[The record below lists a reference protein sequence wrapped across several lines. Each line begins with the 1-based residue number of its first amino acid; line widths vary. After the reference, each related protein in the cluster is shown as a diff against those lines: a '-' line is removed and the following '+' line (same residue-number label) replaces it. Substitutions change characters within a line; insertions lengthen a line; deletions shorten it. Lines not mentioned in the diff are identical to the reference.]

1 MVPEVAVAIEK
12 AAAEPEFSADSTVER
27 EVASVPAEAAV
38 EAQLCFIDKVVEVDG
53 CCSRCG
59 SSNEPTT
66 FAVASVAFGRQAAW
80 RLGAFVDEL
89 WTSCL
94 VACLKEVISVVRQLE
109 HTVHLVTCGWLCCWV
124 CGSSSRAEVLSD

>member
-66 FAVASVAFGRQAAW
+66 FQWCSYIQTRACPPVKLFGSGFCCIRSS
-80 RLGAFVDEL
+80 
-89 WTSCL
+89 SCL
-94 VACLKEVISVVRQLE
+94 AAGCI
-109 HTVHLVTCGWLCCWV
+109 C
-124 CGSSSRAEVLSD
+124 

>member
-1 MVPEVAVAIEK
+1 MDPEVVVAIEK

-59 SSNEPTT
+59 LSNEPTT
-66 FAVASVAFGRQAAW
+66 FSGVRTFRHEHVHLSSCLAVASVH
-80 RLGAFVDEL
+80 
-89 WTSCL
+89 
-94 VACLKEVISVVRQLE
+94 SVVKLLGGR
-109 HTVHLVTCGWLCCWV
+109 VHLLTNCVDKLLG
-124 CGSSSRAEVLSD
+124 GMF